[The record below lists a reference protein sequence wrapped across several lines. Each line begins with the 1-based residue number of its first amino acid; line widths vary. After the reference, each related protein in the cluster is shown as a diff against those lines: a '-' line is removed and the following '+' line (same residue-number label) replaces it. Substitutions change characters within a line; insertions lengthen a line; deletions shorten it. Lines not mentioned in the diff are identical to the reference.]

1 MTDKLDSFDRATLQG
16 DSFDQLQQQSQLG
29 QLQEAA
35 PQAPIE
41 EEVQPPSQ
49 EEQIELEQPVEQ
61 PLFSE
66 KKNKDKPQEEAEP
79 QEKEFTAG
87 DYAGELAMSVPRG
100 VEGAVEG
107 VWNFFDFAT
116 GDRLWDFYDRKKYS
130 WLGRPETGVGKAGE
144 AIVQFATGFIPGV
157 RLASWLGKASK
168 LKGAAATLSKSKEAI
183 KSFSK
188 NQLSLSAKSMKN
200 LSRLKSA
207 TKTNVKFATGG
218 AISEFFVFKGEEQR
232 LANLLATHESG
243 GGPVQDVINWL
254 AYDPDDE
261 NSNELIERGKFALEG
276 LIVGEVIGL
285 GLLGVGKGYRA
296 VRPKREVVEVTSE
309 SAIKAPENGEA
320 VSALQKIF
328 GVFARK
334 NANVKQQLKEG
345 GEVDEFK
352 ALNDALNDPEL
363 QVTPNEALALR
374 ESAHRNN
381 DLKNATDWEE
391 QTGEALSKAP
401 RPRGVEEAIRETLDA
416 MPSSARKATDAELEK
431 GLKADMEAGK
441 ELGDLTREHSAHGGK
456 FFKGKEAEQARAESA
471 ASRLFG
477 IPEGSLTHVR
487 TGNSLVFFNKANQSF
502 YKLHTADTVEILGKQ
517 AEELKKIREANP
529 DLVSDTVF
537 IPLRDEAG
545 NVIAY
550 GSKQRPAGVEVSQI
564 VGKTDKDKK
573 LLLELLESNPMYV
586 KRLVETDVGGKN
598 IGAVLDEDG
607 MVSVEAFDFDGLELF
622 NLSKAELDELKNAKV
637 ARVPLKS
644 FSESAQRSIKKG
656 NEGRARAIKSDNEID
671 LKGDPWQNQTK
682 TERAASRAAYENVRK
697 RWDAKKEAA
706 KKFNTDTA
714 TEKRL
719 DEYFL
724 SKGVTAANST
734 LQSKRAIAKDM
745 MNESKVGGK
754 EHLIE
759 TIDDHVAKT
768 VKEAGLYDKTNPRA
782 MASGVRVLNSVP
794 EMRGFLL
801 HASKV
806 AMKASKQGKMS
817 PKAQEK
823 FYEETSKIANRGYE
837 AAGGKGELDLSVFR
851 GRTKDLEL
859 FRSEAETLYHAL
871 NGVAKDLKDKV
882 ASAEYALK
890 NGTAKVQT
898 PKGATVLNKDEAMT
912 EVFSTMDRWTALQE
926 IWADF
931 GTQLSLGMRQ
941 RNDLYLTGQSAL
953 GRDIAGQHRTLG
965 VALEDA
971 MKKQGEIYRRQ
982 NRGNLSD
989 KRIIKD
995 LQKLFKNSGE
1005 VLDMNQMAKDF
1016 NQIGVNRGLSQW
1028 TLAGRKGLAVSQEWY
1043 YNAILGSPTSWA
1055 VNFLGGALVLPLRH
1069 IESIAGGVMTGNVK
1083 LVKANFRAMFDV
1095 QSFKDSLK
1103 YAWKSGIDD
1112 EARSITGFTAFR
1124 DDRILKKGGEIR
1136 VDNADGTLLRSAFN
1150 FIGHVVR
1157 HPTRAMMVGDEF
1169 FKQMSYRARIKT
1181 SLAVDGYQKGLHREP
1196 GKLAEHIQ
1204 NGFNTTITAKGRFRN
1219 EENIRREA
1227 VEALVAA
1234 RKAGEDITDERKFIN
1249 GYMKDHYDTNKLKRV
1264 KDVVYDDSI
1273 GFSQRE
1279 ALVEAG
1285 KDWAL
1290 VNTFTNE
1297 VTNTFFKKTGE
1308 MAQMS
1313 PWMGFVIP
1321 FVRTPSNILLF
1332 ALGRS
1337 IPRPIKLVKEMANV
1351 RKTKKNFED
1360 FDAKTFADD
1369 AAKKA
1374 DFGEMRQARENA
1386 QRYLNLIQNE
1396 SGIKS
1401 AEAIGRLST
1410 GILSTGALLMN
1421 IEALGERITGS
1432 PPSDPGKRAAWAA
1445 TGKIPFAVQWG
1456 DKWHSYQRL
1465 DPFAT
1470 TLGMMAD
1477 ISKGFS
1483 DMRDTGV
1490 SEFGDEEEFEEKKN
1504 EFFQVISIITT
1515 AIADNTM
1522 KKSYIENLGEL
1533 LDVME
1538 KPAESFEKVG
1548 GNILGGFVPN
1558 GLNWSQNVFE
1568 EEPAILEARG
1578 LLDKIRKR
1586 LPESMRPGGKI
1597 MPQRNAFG
1605 EIRRKSKD
1613 NTGDIRQEPL
1623 DLIKGLN
1630 PLFSSEI
1637 SNDIVDIEIEHQAVG
1652 RKPMGDVRN
1661 IAGNRLSYRD
1671 YRNDKDQTAYDRM
1684 QELSGT
1690 VKLGPSQITLRQ
1702 KLRRLIESNAYQRL
1716 PPITEKNKHRD
1727 HPRSKAI
1734 TKVINSYRA
1743 EARRQTHREFK
1754 ELRADLAN
1762 LLR

>member
-261 NSNELIERGKFALEG
+261 NSNQLIERGKFALEG

-309 SAIKAPENGEA
+309 SAIKAPEQGES

-334 NANVKQQLKEG
+334 NANIKRQLKEG
-345 GEVDEFK
+345 EEVDEFK

-363 QVTPNEALALR
+363 QVTPNEELALR

-391 QTGEALSKAP
+391 QTGEALSGSP
-401 RPRGVEEAIRETLDA
+401 RPRGVEGAIRETLA
-416 MPSSARKATDAELEK
+416 GLPSNKV
-431 GLKADMEAGK
+431 K
-441 ELGDLTREHSAHGGK
+441 E
-456 FFKGKEAEQARAESA
+456 
-471 ASRLFG
+471 
-477 IPEGSLTHVR
+477 I
-487 TGNSLVFFNKANQSF
+487 N
-502 YKLHTADTVEILGKQ
+502 
-517 AEELKKIREANP
+517 
-529 DLVSDTVF
+529 
-537 IPLRDEAG
+537 
-545 NVIAY
+545 
-550 GSKQRPAGVEVSQI
+550 
-564 VGKTDKDKK
+564 
-573 LLLELLESNPMYV
+573 
-586 KRLVETDVGGKN
+586 
-598 IGAVLDEDG
+598 
-607 MVSVEAFDFDGLELF
+607 
-622 NLSKAELDELKNAKV
+622 
-637 ARVPLKS
+637 
-644 FSESAQRSIKKG
+644 
-656 NEGRARAIKSDNEID
+656 
-671 LKGDPWQNQTK
+671 LKGDPFPTQTK
-682 TERAASRAAYENVRK
+682 AERAASRAMKENVRK

-745 MNESKVGGK
+745 MNESKAGGK

-759 TIDDHVAKT
+759 TIEDHVAKT

-837 AAGGKGELDLSVFR
+837 AAGGKGELDLSAFR

-898 PKGATVLNKDEAMT
+898 QKGATVLNKDEAMT

-1005 VLDMNQMAKDF
+1005 VLDMNQVAKDF
-1016 NQIGVNRGLSQW
+1016 NQIGVNRGLSKW
-1028 TLAGRKGLAVSQEWY
+1028 TLSGRKGLAVSQEWY

-1069 IESIAGGVMTGNVK
+1069 IESISGGVMTGNVK
-1083 LVKANFRAMFDV
+1083 LVKANFRTMFDV

-1157 HPTRAMMVGDEF
+1157 HPSRLMMVGDEF

-1234 RKAGEDITDERKFIN
+1234 RKAGKDITDERKFIN